1 MAGIKD
7 YSTTQASNTSLNGIN
22 TAEGMLPSD
31 LNNAIRALMKNTR
44 EWFNDSQWVEYG
56 DGDGAYTPAWVS
68 TTQFTIASSV
78 DITAIYHVNRRL
90 KVLKADGNYVY
101 GTITASSNNGTLQSI
116 TASFDS
122 GNLGSS
128 TNTLRIFIAVLSAT
142 NNSIPLG
149 VIGSGNFADGSV
161 STAKLADDAVT
172 NAKIAD
178 NAVQASQ
185 VNANA
190 VTEAKINAAAVTTT
204 KIADNAITTA
214 KIADNNVTTAK
225 IPDNAI
231 TTAKINADAV
241 NGSKIADDSIDSE
254 HYADGSIDTA
264 HIESIRS

>member
-44 EWFNDSQWVEYG
+44 EWFNDSQWIEYG
-56 DGDGAYTPAWVS
+56 DGDSAYVPAWVS

-90 KVLKADGNYVY
+90 KVLKADGTYVY

-116 TASFDS
+116 TATFDS

-128 TNTLRIFIAVLSAT
+128 TNTLRIFISALTAT

-149 VIGSGNFADGSV
+149 VIGSTNFADGSV
-161 STAKLADDAVT
+161 TTAKLANDAVT
-172 NAKIAD
+172 NDKIAD

-190 VTEAKINAAAVTTT
+190 ITEAKINANAVTTT
-204 KIADNAITTA
+204 KIADNAILLQ
-214 KIADNNVTTAK
+214 KF
-225 IPDNAI
+225 
-231 TTAKINADAV
+231 
-241 NGSKIADDSIDSE
+241 
-254 HYADGSIDTA
+254 
-264 HIESIRS
+264 